1 MVAVIIPALNEEQS
15 IGIVIDSVRDVVDHM
30 IVVDNGSSD
39 RTAEIARLHGAT
51 VVYEPQRGYGAAC
64 LRGIEALRESPG
76 PRPGAR
82 MNRHSSFVLFL
93 DADASDHPDDAR
105 AIIRVM
111 QTTDVEICLGSRT
124 TGLADAGSLTPQ
136 QRFGNWL
143 STRLISLIWGVH
155 YTDLGPLRAVRWDV
169 LERLEMQDRTW
180 GWTVEMQIKIAMH
193 GISFLEIPV
202 RYRRRIG
209 QSKISGTVVGSVRAG
224 YKILTTIARFALRR

>member
-64 LRGIEALRESPG
+64 LRGLAELAVEP
-76 PRPGAR
+76 PDV
-82 MNRHSSFVLFL
+82 VLFL
-93 DADASDHPDDAR
+93 DGDASDHPEDALM
-105 AIIRVM
+105 VLN
-111 QTTDVEICLGSRT
+111 TVNNTDVEMCLGSRVL
-124 TGLADAGSLTPQ
+124 GDAERGSLTPV

-143 STRLISLIWGVH
+143 STRLIAMIWNVH
-155 YTDLGPLRAVRWDV
+155 YTDLGPLRAVRWDT
-169 LERLEMQDRTW
+169 LMRLGMQDRTW
-180 GWTVEMQIKIAMH
+180 GWTVEMQIKAAKH
-193 GISFLEIPV
+193 GIHTQEIPV

-209 QSKISGTVVGSVRAG
+209 TSKISGTIVGSLRAG
-224 YKILTTIARFALRR
+224 TKILTTIARLALSRR